1 MDLRRIA
8 DGQFTD
14 AKDSLSDYRTYE
26 GAPTW
31 IRGSEPLQSLGP
43 YLIEKTIGRGGMATV
58 FLANDQ
64 KLSRRVALKVMHQHL
79 ASNPEFVERFLHEVR
94 ATADLK
100 HQHIVEVLDYGE
112 QSGQYFMAC
121 ELIDGGTV
129 HDLLRAMGKFPLPV
143 ALEVFAQL
151 LEALAHAHARGII
164 HRDLKPPNMFLTRGG
179 CLKVGDFGI
188 AKNLGGTAL
197 TQTGMLL
204 GTPAYMSPEQALG
217 QRVDERSDLYA
228 SGVVLYEL
236 LTGSNP
242 RDSDN
247 PTTALS
253 KVLNESLALLYEV
266 EPAIPE
272 FVQRVLDG
280 LLARDP
286 KARFGS
292 AEAVLSQLTD
302 EVGRQRVDYPH
313 LLAECI
319 ADPQGRGRQL
329 THHQALRWFRR
340 AQTRFQEGPASKEA
354 AALWAYYA
362 ACLEPGSEEIQRLL
376 REICSTYGLQFAA
389 SQNPK
394 VLELEKLLQAEPEK
408 PGVLRQLAQLYRLEG
423 NVYRA
428 ALYLRR
434 YLHVRPN
441 DGYAATQLA
450 QLIGEQPLKSMGL
463 GTGTSELVD
472 GIRTGGLRAVDR
484 PASDGSAAESAPLIS
499 FDAPVVE
506 MTAEGSTWARL
517 WNGVGKKLLVIG
529 FIAACVMLV
538 AKKVNRLIDTATVEA
553 TRASNVAAKAREDE
567 ESTRLRE
574 QSQRAMAQSSESNAQ
589 DAIRMLE
596 KARGAFNKE
605 NYAEAIAGFDA
616 VIQNHPKRAEAT
628 IAEFLRAK
636 ALLASGKRSK
646 AIAAFSKFLDHHSG
660 SADYWEALL
669 RRGQAYHAQ
678 LEEDLALADLSR
690 LLRKQPTS
698 PWAAEALVA
707 RGEIHARRGATEDA
721 SADFRAALARVG
733 PSDPM
738 AARASADLQAL
749 APASSHP

>member
-1 MDLRRIA
+1 
-8 DGQFTD
+8 
-14 AKDSLSDYRTYE
+14 
-26 GAPTW
+26 
-31 IRGSEPLQSLGP
+31 
-43 YLIEKTIGRGGMATV
+43 
-58 FLANDQ
+58 
-64 KLSRRVALKVMHQHL
+64 
-79 ASNPEFVERFLHEVR
+79 
-94 ATADLK
+94 
-100 HQHIVEVLDYGE
+100 
-112 QSGQYFMAC
+112 
-121 ELIDGGTV
+121 
-129 HDLLRAMGKFPLPV
+129 
-143 ALEVFAQL
+143 
-151 LEALAHAHARGII
+151 
-164 HRDLKPPNMFLTRGG
+164 MFLTRAG

-217 QRVDERSDLYA
+217 QRVDERSDLYG

-253 KVLNESLALLYEV
+253 KVLNENFTLLHEV
-266 EPAIPE
+266 EPAIPD
-272 FVQRVLDG
+272 FVQRLLDG

-286 KARFGS
+286 KARFAG

-302 EVGRQRVDYPH
+302 ELGRVRVDYPR

-319 ADPQGRGRQL
+319 ADPQGMRQRL
-329 THHQALRWFRR
+329 THDQALQWFRR
-340 AQTRFQEGPASKEA
+340 AQARFQEGPASKEA
-354 AALWAYYA
+354 AALWAYHAVY
-362 ACLEPGSEEIQRLL
+362 LEPGNEEIQRLF

-408 PGVLRQLAQLYRLEG
+408 PGMLRQLAQLYRLEG

-450 QLIGEQPLKSMGL
+450 QLIGEQPPKSSGL
-463 GTGTSELVD
+463 GPGTSELVA
-472 GIRTGGLRAVDR
+472 GIRTGGMRAVAHA
-484 PASDGSAAESAPLIS
+484 ASDAGAAESAPLIS
-499 FDAPVVE
+499 FDAPAVE
-506 MTAEGSTWARL
+506 MAGDGSTLSRL

-529 FIAACVMLV
+529 CIAACVLLV
-538 AKKVNRLIDTATVEA
+538 AKKVSRLIDTATVEA

-567 ESTRLRE
+567 ESTRLHE

-605 NYAEAIAGFDA
+605 KYAEAIAGFDA
-616 VIQNHPKRAEAT
+616 VIQHHPKRAEAT
-628 IAEFLRAK
+628 VAEFLRAK
-636 ALLASGKRSK
+636 ALLASGQRAK
-646 AIAAFSKFLDHHSG
+646 AIAALSEFLDHHSG
-660 SADYWEALL
+660 SSDYWEALL
-669 RRGQAYHAQ
+669 RRGQAYHAR
-678 LEEDLALADLSR
+678 LEDDLALSDLSQ
-690 LLRKQPTS
+690 LLQKQPTS

-738 AARASADLQAL
+738 ATRASADLQAL
-749 APASSHP
+749 APASSHPETTRSNR

>member
-1 MDLRRIA
+1 MENSQTPRDN
-8 DGQFTD
+8 
-14 AKDSLSDYRTYE
+14 LSDDRAYE
-26 GAPTW
+26 GAPTL
-31 IRGSEPLQSLGP
+31 IRSSEPLQSLGP

-64 KLSRRVALKVMHQHL
+64 RLNRRVALKVMHQHL

-94 ATADLK
+94 ATAGLK

-129 HDLLRAMGKFPLPV
+129 HDLLRAMGKFPLPL

-151 LEALAHAHARGII
+151 LDALAHAHARGII
-164 HRDLKPPNMFLTRGG
+164 HRDLKPPNMFLSRDG

-188 AKNLGGTAL
+188 AKTLGGTAL

-217 QRVDERSDLYA
+217 QRVDQRSDLYS
-228 SGVVLYEL
+228 SGIVLYEL

-253 KVLNESLALLYEV
+253 KVLNESLTLLYEV
-266 EPAIPE
+266 EPAIPD

-286 KARFGS
+286 KTRFGS
-292 AEAVLSQLTD
+292 ADGVLSLLAD
-302 EVGRQRVDYPH
+302 EVGRVRVDYPH

-319 ADPQGRGRQL
+319 ADPQGRRRQL
-329 THHQALRWFRR
+329 THDQALRWFRR
-340 AQTRFQEGPASKEA
+340 AQTRFEEGPASKEA
-354 AALWAYYA
+354 AALWAYNA
-362 ACLEPGSEEIQRLL
+362 ACLEPGNEEIQRLF
-376 REICSTYGLQFAA
+376 REICTTHGLQFAA

-394 VLELEKLLQAEPEK
+394 VLELEKLLRAEPEK

-450 QLIGEQPLKSMGL
+450 QLIGEQPPKSSGL
-463 GTGTSELVD
+463 GSGTSQLVA
-472 GIRTGGLRAVDR
+472 GIRTGGLRAVAG

-499 FDAPVVE
+499 FDAPAVE
-506 MTAEGSTWARL
+506 MTPGSTWSRL
-517 WNGVGKKLLVIG
+517 WNAVGKKLVVVG
-529 FIAACVMLV
+529 CIAACVTLV
-538 AKKVNRLIDTATVEA
+538 AKKVNRLIDTAAVEA
-553 TRASNVAAKAREDE
+553 TRASDVAAKAREEE
-567 ESTRLRE
+567 ESTRLHE

-605 NYAEAIAGFDA
+605 NYAEAIEGFDA
-616 VIQNHPKRAEAT
+616 VIQHHPKRAEAT

-636 ALLASGKRSK
+636 ALLASGQRSR
-646 AIAAFSKFLDHHSG
+646 AITALSEFLDHHSG

-678 LEEDLALADLSR
+678 LEEELALSDLSQ
-690 LLRKQPTS
+690 LLQKQPTS

-738 AARASADLQAL
+738 ATRASADLQAL
-749 APASSHP
+749 TPPSSHP